1 LTRRF
6 CLIRPDG
13 VPSNLQNFHSKGFLV
28 DTVSKSISPAMLAPV
43 VGSRAAPLL
52 IDVRRAEAFAESD
65 YFLPGSIRWDYNA
78 GAAMPAELANAKR
91 AVAYCVKGAEVGING
106 AALLA
111 QANLESHYLEGGLR
125 DWQAAGFVI
134 VKKRPDLGVDGE
146 RVSRWVTR
154 ARPKI
159 DRIACPWLI
168 RRFIDPRAE
177 FFYVPTNEVFAF
189 AKANN
194 AVAYDIP
201 GALLEHNGAACSFD
215 GFLHAFELVPKV
227 QTETSAGAVPQ
238 AIATFGRAAANVV
251 GDKLATKP
259 TALEIVANIVRGADT
274 DALRLAPE
282 SAGLLAISLGFSRM
296 IDDDH
301 AMLEAMM
308 PVYDA
313 LYEWAVQVVQGNIER
328 HSWSS

>member
-1 LTRRF
+1 M
-6 CLIRPDG
+6 
-13 VPSNLQNFHSKGFLV
+13 
-28 DTVSKSISPAMLAPV
+28 DTVSKSISPASLAPAI
-43 VGSRAAPLL
+43 GSRAAPLL
-52 IDVRRAEAFAESD
+52 IDVRKAEAFAESD

-78 GAAMPAELANAKR
+78 GAPMPAELSNATR

-111 QANLESHYLEGGLR
+111 KANLESAYLEGGLR
-125 DWQAAGFVI
+125 DWQAAGLVA

-146 RVSRWVTR
+146 CVSRWVTR

-177 FFYVPTNEVFAF
+177 FFYVPTNEVFEF

-201 GALLEHNGAACSFD
+201 GAPLEHYGAACSFD
-215 GFLHAFELVPKV
+215 SFLYAFELVPNPRS
-227 QTETSAGAVPQ
+227 ETTASAANP
-238 AIATFGRAAANVV
+238 AIATFGRIAANVV
-251 GDKLATKP
+251 GDKLAAKP
-259 TALEIVANIVRGADT
+259 TALDIVANIVRGADT

-282 SAGLLAISLGFSRM
+282 AAGLLAISLGYSRM
-296 IDDDH
+296 ISDDH

-313 LYEWAVQVVQGNIER
+313 LYEWAISVENKSVEHHNWTPKESGQ
-328 HSWSS
+328 

>member
-1 LTRRF
+1 M
-6 CLIRPDG
+6 
-13 VPSNLQNFHSKGFLV
+13 
-28 DTVSKSISPAMLAPV
+28 DTVSKSISPSKLSPT

-52 IDVRRAEAFAESD
+52 VDVRKAEAFAESD

-78 GAAMPAELANAKR
+78 GAPMPSELASTKR

-111 QANLESHYLEGGLR
+111 QQNIDSAFLEGGMR
-125 DWQAAGFVI
+125 DWQAAGFVA

-154 ARPKI
+154 SRPKI

-201 GALLEHNGAACSFD
+201 GAPLEHNGAACSFD
-215 GFLHAFELVPKV
+215 SFLYAFELAPTQPTTDATASVA
-227 QTETSAGAVPQ
+227 QQ
-238 AIATFGRAAANVV
+238 AIATFGRAAGNLVS
-251 GDKLATKP
+251 DKFAAKP

-274 DALRLAPE
+274 DAMRLAPE
-282 SAGLLAISLGFSRM
+282 SAGLLAVSLGFSRL

-313 LYEWAVQVVQGNIER
+313 LYEWALQVERGNIER

>member
-1 LTRRF
+1 M
-6 CLIRPDG
+6 
-13 VPSNLQNFHSKGFLV
+13 
-28 DTVSKSISPAMLAPV
+28 DTVSKPISPATLAPV

-52 IDVRRAEAFAESD
+52 IDVRKAEAFAESE
-65 YFLPGSIRWDYNA
+65 YFLPGSLRWDYNA
-78 GAAMPAELANAKR
+78 SAPMPAELANAKH
-91 AVAYCVKGAEVGING
+91 AVAYCVKGAEVGIKG

-111 QANLESHYLEGGLR
+111 NQNIDSAFLEGGLR
-125 DWQAAGFVI
+125 DWQAAGFVA

-177 FFYVPTNEVFAF
+177 FFFVPTKDVFEF

-201 GALLEHNGAACSFD
+201 GAPLEHNGAACSFD
-215 GFLHAFELVPKV
+215 SFLQAFELVPATKPA
-227 QTETSAGAVPQ
+227 TSEGVAQQ
-238 AIATFGRAAANVV
+238 AIATFGRVAANRV
-251 GDKLATKP
+251 GDKLAAKP

-301 AMLEAMM
+301 AMLDAMM

-313 LYEWAVQVVQGNIER
+313 LYEWAVQVEQGNIER

>member
-1 LTRRF
+1 MDKTTPPTTSTSAPAASAAAPQSLASRVGARDA
-6 CLIRPDG
+6 PY
-13 VPSNLQNFHSKGFLV
+13 LV
-28 DTVSKSISPAMLAPV
+28 D
-43 VGSRAAPLL
+43 
-52 IDVRRAEAFAESD
+52 VRKAEAFAESE
-65 YFLPGSIRWDYNA
+65 YFLPGAIRWDYHA
-78 GAAMPAELANAKR
+78 GAPMPAELVNAKR

-111 QANLESHYLEGGLR
+111 EQNIAARYLQGGLR
-125 DWQAAGFVI
+125 DWREAGFLS

-177 FFYVPTNEVFAF
+177 FFYVPKEEVFEF

-201 GALLEHNGAACSFD
+201 GAPLEHYGAACSFD
-215 GFLHAFELVPKV
+215 SFLYAFELVPR
-227 QTETSAGAVPQ
+227 ETHA
-238 AIATFGRAAANVV
+238 RAAAGGGASVAKFGSAAAKTLLRENE
-251 GDKLATKP
+251 TQP
-259 TALEIVANIVRGADT
+259 TALEIMANIVRGADT
-274 DALRLAPE
+274 DALRLAPQA
-282 SAGLLAISLGFSRM
+282 AGLLAISLGFSKM
-296 IDDDH
+296 ISDDD

-313 LYEWAVQVVQGNIER
+313 LYEWAITVEDKSVEHHNWTPKDVGQ
-328 HSWSS
+328 

>member
-1 LTRRF
+1 M
-6 CLIRPDG
+6 
-13 VPSNLQNFHSKGFLV
+13 
-28 DTVSKSISPAMLAPV
+28 DTVSKSISPATLAPA

-52 IDVRRAEAFAESD
+52 IDVRKAEAFAESE

-78 GAAMPAELANAKR
+78 GAPMPPELMGAKR

-111 QANLESHYLEGGLR
+111 KANVESAYLEGGLR
-125 DWQAAGFVI
+125 DWQAAGLVA

-146 RVSRWVTR
+146 RISRWVTR

-168 RRFIDPRAE
+168 RRFVDPRAE
-177 FFYVPTNEVFAF
+177 FFYVPTNEVFEF

-201 GALLEHNGAACSFD
+201 GAPLEHDGTRCSFD
-215 GFLHAFELVPKV
+215 AFLKAFDLND
-227 QTETSAGAVPQ
+227 GALNRV
-238 AIATFGRAAANVV
+238 ADVVRA
-251 GDKLATKP
+251 
-259 TALEIVANIVRGADT
+259 ADT
-274 DALRLAPE
+274 DTLNQSSEA
-282 SAGLLAISLGFSRM
+282 AGLLAISLGFSRM
-296 IDDDH
+296 IEDDQAMRS
-301 AMLEAMM
+301 AML

-313 LYEWAVQVVQGNIER
+313 LYEWAKSVENKSVER
-328 HSWSS
+328 HNWTPKEIGR

>member
-1 LTRRF
+1 MDTVVKA
-6 CLIRPDG
+6 IS
-13 VPSNLQNFHSKGFLV
+13 PSVLAQTIVSPNAPTLV
-28 DTVSKSISPAMLAPV
+28 DVRK
-43 VGSRAAPLL
+43 AA
-52 IDVRRAEAFAESD
+52 AFAESEF
-65 YFLPGSIRWDYNA
+65 FLPGALRWDYHA
-78 GAAMPAELANAKR
+78 GAPMPAQLANAKR

-106 AALLA
+106 AALLT
-111 QANLESHYLEGGLR
+111 QANIDAAYLEGGLR
-125 DWQAAGFVI
+125 DWQAAGFVA

-177 FFYVPTNEVFAF
+177 FFYVPTSEVLDF

-201 GALLEHNGAACSFD
+201 GAPLEHNGAACSFD
-215 GFLHAFELVPKV
+215 SFLQAFELAPI
-227 QTETSAGAVPQ
+227 QHATAAPS
-238 AIATFGRAAANVV
+238 AIATFGRAAANAVH
-251 GDKLATKP
+251 GKLAAKP
-259 TALEIVANIVRGADT
+259 TALEILANVVRGADT

-296 IDDDH
+296 IEDDR
-301 AMLEAMM
+301 AMLSAML

-313 LYEWAVQVVQGNIER
+313 LYEWAKSVENKSVER
-328 HSWSS
+328 HNWKPESIGR

>member
-1 LTRRF
+1 M
-6 CLIRPDG
+6 
-13 VPSNLQNFHSKGFLV
+13 
-28 DTVSKSISPAMLAPV
+28 DTVSKPISPASLAPA
-43 VGSRAAPLL
+43 VGLRAAPLL
-52 IDVRRAEAFAESD
+52 IDVRKAEAFAESD

-78 GAAMPAELANAKR
+78 GAPMPPELANAKR

-111 QANLESHYLEGGLR
+111 KQNIESAFLEGGLR
-125 DWQAAGFVI
+125 DWQAAGFVA

-146 RVSRWVTR
+146 HVSRWVTR

-177 FFYVPTNEVFAF
+177 FFYVPTKDVFAF

-201 GALLEHNGAACSFD
+201 GAPLEHYGAACSFD
-215 GFLHAFELVPKV
+215 GFLQAFELVPAAQRDTNK
-227 QTETSAGAVPQ
+227 GAAQQ
-238 AIATFGRAAANVV
+238 AIATFGRAAAHVV
-251 GDKLATKP
+251 GDKLAAKP
-259 TALEIVANIVRGADT
+259 TALEILANVVRGADT

-282 SAGLLAISLGFSRM
+282 AAGLLAISLGYSRM
-296 IDDDH
+296 IENDH
-301 AMLEAMM
+301 AMLDAMM

-313 LYEWAVQVVQGNIER
+313 LYEWAISVENKSVEL
-328 HSWSS
+328 HSWMPKEIE